1 MEEHPCFKVFMEIN
15 YHNSRLEVLGGE
27 ALQVL
32 EMMRSQ
38 GMPMEV
44 HDPLFQIAVRASG
57 LEVEKSQNQN
67 KAKRCKWWN
76 RGFCRE
82 REGCSYDH
90 PKEDC
95 PDHINGK
102 CNTKTVTLSDKGNSA
117 GMKTVMKDA
126 TEVQAVNIFIPIRK

>member
-1 MEEHPCFKVFMEIN
+1 MEIN
-15 YHNSRLEVLGGE
+15 YHNSRLVVLRGE
-27 ALQVL
+27 ALKVL

-38 GMPMEV
+38 ELPMEV

-57 LEVEKSQNQN
+57 LEGDKSQNQN

-82 REGCSYDH
+82 KEGCSYDH
-90 PKEDC
+90 PKEAC
-95 PDHINGK
+95 PDHMDGK
-102 CNTKTVTLSDKGNSA
+102 CNKKAVILSGTGNSA

-126 TEVQAVNIFIPIRK
+126 TWVQVVDIFISTRK